1 MNSQQSSEDI
11 WEQNKSTSL
20 ISTPE
25 GNDLERAQLKRTP
38 LSKLKKVNS
47 NFKSPGQINKPS
59 KVCPEEEVAE
69 LERRRMQLDAEI
81 AQLEFQGYKVEELD
95 CHIDMLHEYNDIKD
109 IGQSLLGR
117 IAALRG
123 TTTRDLYSHFGL
135 ELED

>member
-11 WEQNKSTSL
+11 REQNKSTSL
-20 ISTPE
+20 ISTAE
-25 GNDLERAQLKRTP
+25 GTGLERAPLKRTP

-47 NFKSPGQINKPS
+47 NFKSPPS

-81 AQLEFQGYKVEELD
+81 AQLEFQGYKVGELD

-117 IAALRG
+117 LAALRG